1 MTREQAMDSMYKY
14 FKMGYR
20 GVRYGDLRYT
30 TDILEAIR
38 DLYYME
44 DDAWND
50 GDFELVDIE

>member
-20 GVRYGDLRYT
+20 EVRYGDLSYR
-30 TDILEAIR
+30 TDILDAIR
-38 DLYYME
+38 DVFYME

-50 GDFELVDIE
+50 GEYELVDIE

>member
-20 GVRYGDLRYT
+20 DVRYGDYSFST
-30 TDILEAIR
+30 EILEAIR
-38 DLYYME
+38 DVAGME

-50 GDFELVDIE
+50 GDYLLVDIE

>member
-1 MTREQAMDSMYKY
+1 MKREQAMDSMYRY

-20 GVRYGDLRYT
+20 EVRYGDYGFR